1 MGDAKLVRKKFWVRR
16 RFFFVLLGSAA
27 VAPVMAQAQ
36 AATPTADLG
45 LQPNL
50 AYESRPP
57 QIWTGAVGDGFDAAA
72 QSFGVNVGATRGIV
86 LLGGRE
92 VHDLALVGL
101 SYGEVF
107 GPLRGAGHWFQGNT
121 ELRFELFGGSQFSPS
136 HEWLVGLTPHLR
148 YHFATGTRWVPFV
161 DCGAGI
167 TATSIREPDLGGV
180 FEFNLQAAAGVQ
192 WFVRDNVA
200 LTLEARYLHLSSA
213 RIYRPNLGLNTIA
226 AMAGVTFFF

>member
-1 MGDAKLVRKKFWVRR
+1 M
-16 RFFFVLLGSAA
+16 LLGSAT
-27 VAPVMAQAQ
+27 VAPVMALAQ
-36 AATPTADLG
+36 TTTPTADLG
-45 LQPNL
+45 IQANL
-50 AYESRPP
+50 AFESRSP
-57 QIWTGAVGDGFDAAA
+57 QIWTGAVGGGFDVAA
-72 QSFGVNVGATRGIV
+72 QSFSVNAGATCGIA

-136 HEWLVGLTPHLR
+136 HAWLVGLTPHLR

-161 DCGAGI
+161 DCGAGV

-192 WFVRDNVA
+192 WFVRNNVA

-226 AMAGVTFFF
+226 GMAGVTFFF